1 MFFYLSKILTFLISP
16 TVIILCVI
24 ILALIV
30 RKPAIR
36 RKLLIASLVLLL
48 FFSNPFIINQLL
60 KFWEPESSMNKTQV
74 YDAGVILSGFM
85 SWDKENSSLSFGE
98 GADRLTEGL
107 IQYRKGR
114 IKTIIISG
122 GSGSLVDD
130 TRESVLAK
138 AFLTENC
145 GVPDS
150 VILIDTVSRNT
161 YENAVE
167 TKKIM
172 NASGLKSAIMI
183 TSAWHMR
190 RAEGC
195 FKKVGLDVDIHPI
208 DGMYH
213 GQRYSPY
220 DLIIPDTRNIVRWEN
235 LMREIA
241 GIIIYKLQGYN

>member
-16 TVIILCVI
+16 TIIVLCVL

-30 RKPAIR
+30 KKSSLR
-36 RKLLIASLVLLL
+36 RKLLITSLGLLL

-60 KFWEPESSMNKTQV
+60 KYWEPKSNMNNNKV
-74 YDAGVILSGFM
+74 YDAGIVLSGFM
-85 SWDKENSSLSFGE
+85 SRDKESGSLSFGE

-107 IQYRKGR
+107 ILYRKGR
-114 IKTIIISG
+114 IKKIIISG

-130 TRESVLAK
+130 TRESILAK
-138 AFLTENC
+138 SFLTENC

-150 VILIDTVSRNT
+150 VVLIDTISRNT

-167 TKKIM
+167 SKKIM
-172 NASGLKSAIMI
+172 EAAGLKSAIMI

-195 FKKVGLDVDIHPI
+195 FKKVGMDVDIHPT
-208 DGMYH
+208 DGLYYMQ
-213 GQRYSPY
+213 GFSPS
-220 DLIIPDTRNIVRWEN
+220 DLIIPGTGNILKWEN
-235 LMREIA
+235 LMHEIA
-241 GIIIYKLQGYN
+241 GIIIYKLRGYN

>member
-1 MFFYLSKILTFLISP
+1 
-16 TVIILCVI
+16 
-24 ILALIV
+24 
-30 RKPAIR
+30 
-36 RKLLIASLVLLL
+36 
-48 FFSNPFIINQLL
+48 
-60 KFWEPESSMNKTQV
+60 MNKSEV
-74 YDAGVILSGFM
+74 YDTGIILSGFM
-85 SWDKENSSLSFGE
+85 GRDKESGRLSFGE

-138 AFLTENC
+138 SFLTENC
-145 GVPDS
+145 NVPDS
-150 VILIDTVSRNT
+150 VVIIDTISRNT

-167 TKKIM
+167 SKKIM
-172 NASGLKSAIMI
+172 NAAGLRTAIMI

-195 FKKVGLDVDIHPI
+195 FKKVGLEVDIHPV

-213 GQRYSPY
+213 GQGSTPS
-220 DLIIPDTRNIVRWEN
+220 DLFIPHTRNIVRWEN
-235 LMREIA
+235 LMHEIA

>member
-1 MFFYLSKILTFLISP
+1 
-16 TVIILCVI
+16 
-24 ILALIV
+24 
-30 RKPAIR
+30 
-36 RKLLIASLVLLL
+36 
-48 FFSNPFIINQLL
+48 
-60 KFWEPESSMNKTQV
+60 MNKTEV
-74 YDAGVILSGFM
+74 YDTGIILSGFM
-85 SWDKENSSLSFGE
+85 GWDKESGSLSVGE
-98 GADRLTEGL
+98 ASDRLTEGL

-150 VILIDTVSRNT
+150 IVIIDTVSRNT

-172 NASGLKSAIMI
+172 NARGLKSAIMI

-195 FKKVGLDVDIHPI
+195 FNKVDLDVDIHPI
-208 DGMYH
+208 DGMYNEQ
-213 GQRYSPY
+213 GPNPSN
-220 DLIIPDTRNIVRWEN
+220 LIIPNTGSIIKWEN
-235 LMREIA
+235 LVHEIA

>member
-1 MFFYLSKILTFLISP
+1 MFFYLSKVLTFLISP
-16 TVIILCVI
+16 TVIILGI
-24 ILALIV
+24 LILALTV
-30 RKPAIR
+30 NKPALR
-36 RKLLIASLVLLL
+36 RNLLIASLGLLL

-60 KFWEPESSMNKTQV
+60 KYWEPKSNMNKSEV
-74 YDAGVILSGFM
+74 YDTGIILSGFM
-85 SWDKENSSLSFGE
+85 GRDKESGRLSFGE

-138 AFLTENC
+138 SFLTENC
-145 GVPDS
+145 NVPDS
-150 VILIDTVSRNT
+150 VVIIDTISRNT

-167 TKKIM
+167 SKKIM
-172 NASGLKSAIMI
+172 NAAGLRTAIMI

-195 FKKVGLDVDIHPI
+195 FKKVGLEVDIHPV

-213 GQRYSPY
+213 GQGSTPS
-220 DLIIPDTRNIVRWEN
+220 DLFIPHTRNIVRWEN
-235 LMREIA
+235 LMHEIA

>member
-1 MFFYLSKILTFLISP
+1 LG
-16 TVIILCVI
+16 
-24 ILALIV
+24 
-30 RKPAIR
+30 
-36 RKLLIASLVLLL
+36 LLL
-48 FFSNPFIINQLL
+48 FFSNPFIINQFL
-60 KFWEPESSMNKTQV
+60 KYWEPESSMNNTQV
-74 YDAGVILSGFM
+74 YDAGVVLSGFM
-85 SWDKENSSLSFGE
+85 GKDKETNSLSFGE
-98 GADRLTEGL
+98 ATDRLTEGL

-138 AFLTENC
+138 AFLIENC

-150 VILIDTVSRNT
+150 AVLIDTVSRNT

-172 NASGLKSAIMI
+172 NSAGLKSAIMI

-195 FKKVGLDVDIHPI
+195 FKKVGLDIDIHPI
-208 DGMYH
+208 DGMYNE
-213 GQRYSPY
+213 QEFSIS
-220 DLIIPDTRNIVRWEN
+220 DLIIPNTRNIVKWEN
-235 LMREIA
+235 LMHEIA
-241 GIIIYKLQGYN
+241 GILIYKLQGYN